1 MESPFVNLEENAS
14 STLESTIELP
24 ILQSAA
30 RKSVDIYLPQP
41 LAGWQGPALQEHV
54 PQIDREHFE
63 EHVPLQGMLRA
74 VDTTFNAQTESE
86 QTASS
91 GHLISSYARRS
102 AKRGLLYTLLF
113 VALVLGTATW
123 VYLNFDSLLQTV
135 FKNFQ

>member
-30 RKSVDIYLPQP
+30 RNSVDIFLPKP
-41 LAGWQGPALQEHV
+41 LEDWHGPALQDHA
-54 PQIDREHFE
+54 PHIDREHFE
-63 EHVPLQGMLRA
+63 EHVLLQGMLRA
-74 VDTTFNAQTESE
+74 VDTTFNAQNESE

-91 GHLISSYARRS
+91 GHLISSYARQS

-113 VALVLGTATW
+113 IALVLGAATW

-135 FKNFQ
+135 FKSFQ